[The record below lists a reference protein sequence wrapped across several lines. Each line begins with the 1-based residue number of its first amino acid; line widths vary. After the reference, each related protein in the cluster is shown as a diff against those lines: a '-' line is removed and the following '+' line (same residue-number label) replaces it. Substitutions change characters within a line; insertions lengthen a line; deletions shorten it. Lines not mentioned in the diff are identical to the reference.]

1 METERLGIYAPDT
14 ALDRGEDRHLEA
26 DRPKDRWTEIS
37 PGGPPYRFLWCR
49 ITSGAPG
56 SPPDERYYADEVRP
70 KSTDAGGHIEWEA
83 VPGGLEGI
91 VVHNIAEAGTST
103 HLVSE
108 NTIIPTQ
115 ERLDRST
122 PPEMVYLT
130 NVPVER
136 WTRRLAQIVSYSGG
150 TYTVQPVRREEGGF
164 ENDGDPIAGVPN
176 IGELWPDEAG
186 YLAGPDGFDRYVRI
200 LWTPAGWII
209 LLHPPRM
216 V

>member
-1 METERLGIYAPDT
+1 MDTERLRMYGPGI

-37 PGGPPYRFLWCR
+37 PGGPPYRLLWCR
-49 ITSGAPG
+49 VTSGAPG
-56 SPPDERYYADEVRP
+56 SPPDERYYADQVRP
-70 KSTDAGGHIEWEA
+70 KGTDPGGHIEWEA

-91 VVHNIAEAGTST
+91 VVHNVAESESGT
-103 HLVSE
+103 HLVPE
-108 NTIIPTQ
+108 DTVVPVQ
-115 ERLDRST
+115 ERLDRSS

-130 NVPVER
+130 NIPAAE
-136 WTRRLAQIVSYSGG
+136 WMRRIARIVSYSGG
-150 TYTVQPVRREEGGF
+150 TYTVQPVRREGGGYQD
-164 ENDGDPIAGVPN
+164 DGDPIAGVPN

-200 LWTPAGWII
+200 FWTPAGWTI